1 MIAEERR
8 QREREQMRD
17 ARLQGQQV
25 PPPDVPVQPDQLP
38 QPPVPEPVVTVGYV
52 FEEPLLAPCESEIL
66 GFILRSGST
75 VLQFNRDSR
84 FYMDGEDITVAD
96 FIDGILAEDQAEFFN
111 SRYRKVYDE
120 YYRMYDEGLLQAQIQ
135 TRLQNSMDEEI
146 SSVANELLIDKYEI
160 TVQNY
165 EKSLTAESTRLVQSV
180 PKAMLG
186 YQSRKLERLIKQ
198 ETALIPTVE
207 DPTEIL
213 QRIFE
218 YNKAKTR
225 INNELG
231 RV

>member
-1 MIAEERR
+1 
-8 QREREQMRD
+8 
-17 ARLQGQQV
+17 
-25 PPPDVPVQPDQLP
+25 
-38 QPPVPEPVVTVGYV
+38 
-52 FEEPLLAPCESEIL
+52 
-66 GFILRSGST
+66 
-75 VLQFNRDSR
+75 
-84 FYMDGEDITVAD
+84 
-96 FIDGILAEDQAEFFN
+96 
-111 SRYRKVYDE
+111 
-120 YYRMYDEGLLQAQIQ
+120 MYDEGLLQAQIQ